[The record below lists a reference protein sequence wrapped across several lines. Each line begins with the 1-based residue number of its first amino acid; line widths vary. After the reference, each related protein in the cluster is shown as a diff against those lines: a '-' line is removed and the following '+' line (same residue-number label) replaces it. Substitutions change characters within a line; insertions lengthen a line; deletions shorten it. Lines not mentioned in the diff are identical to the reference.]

1 MSDEEL
7 EKIKKAMLERMMK
20 KPEPKSGFWNP
31 GKVHTLNESNFSK
44 AIQETDRPIL
54 VDFWAEWCGPCKT
67 MTPII
72 TQMAQ
77 EFMGTVY
84 FAKLNVDQNPK
95 IASQYGIMS
104 IPNFIVFKNS
114 KAVGQTVGA
123 VGKSGL
129 TRLIQAHLNS

>member
-7 EKIKKAMLERMMK
+7 EKIKKAMLEKMMK
-20 KPEPKSGFWNP
+20 KPDSTPSFWNP
-31 GKVHTLNESNFSK
+31 GQVHTLNDSNFNK

-54 VDFWAEWCGPCKT
+54 VDFWAEWCSPCK
-67 MTPII
+67 MMSPVI

-77 EFMGTVY
+77 EFAGSVY

-95 IASQYGIMS
+95 IARQYGVMS

-114 KAVGQTVGA
+114 QAVGQTVGA

-129 TRLIQAHLNS
+129 TRLIQAHLDS